1 MPCVAEKGLGALLG
15 FGGMLNAVGVV
26 DANAIDLACVFVDAG
41 IGAVGACQ
49 FARDGGNVRSGS
61 DACHKVEGC

>member
-1 MPCVAEKGLGALLG
+1 M
-15 FGGMLNAVGVV
+15 V
-26 DANAIDLACVFVDAG
+26 DGNAIDLTCVLVDAG

-61 DACHKVEGC
+61 DACHKVEGCEDCVEGLVCSFNCV